1 MMEQDK
7 AEAQLAGRT
16 RVWNEV
22 IEGRKWQIRQIYGQD
37 AADRYHALP
46 REKQYFLLHG
56 HLPSNPNPNTVYE
69 AEALQR
75 EVHVHDRDFW
85 SFCEANYAM
94 QRQVWEDRIN
104 RNREN
109 AMAQPLY
116 QKQQRD
122 RDELAAYIAEQAKNR
137 KP

>member
-1 MMEQDK
+1 
-7 AEAQLAGRT
+7 
-16 RVWNEV
+16 
-22 IEGRKWQIRQIYGQD
+22 
-37 AADRYHALP
+37 
-46 REKQYFLLHG
+46 
-56 HLPSNPNPNTVYE
+56 
-69 AEALQR
+69 
-75 EVHVHDRDFW
+75 
-85 SFCEANYAM
+85 M

-122 RDELAAYIAEQAKNR
+122 RDELVAYIAEQAKNR